1 MAGDGIEEPNAARVY
16 DYLLGGDANF
26 EVDREFGRRL
36 AQVSPNAARIA
47 QSGRAFLRRA
57 VEFLTGAGIDQFLD
71 LGSGLPTAGN
81 VHEIAHRSRPDAR
94 VVYVDNEPVA
104 VHYSSTL
111 LPDRERVGIIQADL
125 REPDRVLDH
134 AETRR
139 LVDPRRPVAVLLSG
153 VLHFVPDTDRPAD
166 LVARY
171 VGATVPGSYLL
182 VSHLGYG
189 ERLPAEAVPA
199 TGRYRQTTTPVWP
212 RHRWDIAALFDGLDL
227 VPPGLVLAHEWRPDS
242 TDPGATGLPGNV
254 GVYAG
259 VARKP

>member
-1 MAGDGIEEPNAARVY
+1 
-16 DYLLGGDANF
+16 LGGDANF

-47 QSGRAFLRRA
+47 RSGRGFLRRA
-57 VEFLTGAGIDQFLD
+57 VEFLTSAGIDQFLD

-139 LVDPRRPVAVLLSG
+139 LLDPHRPVAVLLSG
-153 VLHFVPDTDRPAD
+153 VLHFVPDADR
-166 LVARY
+166 
-171 VGATVPGSYLL
+171 
-182 VSHLGYG
+182 
-189 ERLPAEAVPA
+189 
-199 TGRYRQTTTPVWP
+199 
-212 RHRWDIAALFDGLDL
+212 
-227 VPPGLVLAHEWRPDS
+227 
-242 TDPGATGLPGNV
+242 
-254 GVYAG
+254 
-259 VARKP
+259 